1 VADADHGRGTVL
13 RPLAL
18 SFALLISLC
27 LPARGE
33 AVTLT
38 WSPPALSN
46 PITIQMT
53 TSRTWYN
60 LDPARDYRLK
70 LPATTVY
77 NRGGIVIEGGRNVVL
92 IGGHIHVPETG
103 ATTLGPRR
111 GLQLNNQRGTMYVEG
126 VQIDGAGLSEGIQL
140 DQRYGGTVRL
150 QNIYVGT
157 VRARDKVAFSDNHPD
172 VLQTWAGPK
181 LLQVDHLTGS
191 SDYQG
196 LFFDPLD
203 ACKTDPCRPST
214 TSGRLWDVRNIDI
227 RGTDTARYLLWKVG
241 TFPLNQRSLRVT
253 PAPGRTLANSLW
265 PSSAAW
271 PGAVLGDGFGG
282 SVYVDPADVG
292 VGYDAASSSYRY

>member
-1 VADADHGRGTVL
+1 MCGR
-13 RPLAL
+13 LAF
-18 SFALLISLC
+18 SFAVLISLC
-27 LPARGE
+27 LPSAGH

-46 PITIQMT
+46 PITIRMT
-53 TSRTWYN
+53 TERTWYN

-92 IGGHIHVPETG
+92 IGGHIHVPEIG

-157 VRARDKVAFSDNHPD
+157 VRARDEVRFTDNHPD

-181 LLQVDHLTGS
+181 LLQVDRLTSS

-196 LFFDPLD
+196 LFFQPLL
-203 ACKTDPCRPST
+203 ACKTDLCSPST
-214 TSGRLWDVRNIDI
+214 TSDRLWDVRNIDI
-227 RGTDTARYLLWKVG
+227 RGTTTARYLLWKDG
-241 TFPLNQRSLRVT
+241 SFPLNSRSVRVT
-253 PAPGRTLANSLW
+253 PAPDRSLANSLW
-265 PSSAAW
+265 PSPAEW

-282 SVYVDPADVG
+282 SMYVAPSSVG
-292 VGYDAASSSYRY
+292 LGYTQGSASYRY